1 MLPFSVNCPL
11 PKGYDNTHSYTTDLC
26 NFIQHYR
33 FLTNIHVVD
42 FLTQD
47 QWELLDPAWRQALLP
62 DGGVDEDSWWDS
74 LIHLSTAADLTK
86 VINAYNAHGLM
97 HGTTHELLLYRT
109 LKWIPS
115 GHPLFATLS
124 NQLEH

>member
-86 VINAYNAHGLM
+86 VNTYNALGLM
-97 HGTTHELLLYRT
+97 YETTH
-109 LKWIPS
+109 
-115 GHPLFATLS
+115 
-124 NQLEH
+124 